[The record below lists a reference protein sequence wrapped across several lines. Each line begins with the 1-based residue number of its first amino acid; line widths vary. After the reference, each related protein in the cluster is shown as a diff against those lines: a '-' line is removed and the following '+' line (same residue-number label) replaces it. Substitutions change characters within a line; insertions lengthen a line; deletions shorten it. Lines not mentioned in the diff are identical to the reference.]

1 MERRRPRYDVREKK
15 IVDIKYNPIL
25 GAFVNSATDEVVSQ
39 LDLKIW
45 AAENPMPVEQGL
57 TKPGDK
63 VKSPSGVETINKRV

>member
-1 MERRRPRYDVREKK
+1 MQ
-15 IVDIKYNPIL
+15 IKYNPIL
-25 GAFVNSATDEVVSQ
+25 GAFVNTATDEVVSQ

-63 VKSPSGVETINKRV
+63 AKSLSGVETIPKRV